1 MKRLALVGL
10 TAFLAFSAC
19 GGDTEPTTQPNTPA
33 PTPTPTQST
42 QAPTLGSTPRGT
54 TVNVATSPL
63 GQILIDAEGRTLYL
77 FMRDTANTSV
87 CTGGCAQTWPAL
99 LVTGAPTGGL
109 GVEASKLGTTSRAD
123 GGTQVTYN
131 GHPLYHFSSDS
142 APGDTKGQGVGG
154 NWFVVSSQGEPIQ
167 S

>member
-10 TAFLAFSAC
+10 TAVLAFSAC

-33 PTPTPTQST
+33 PTQSSPS
-42 QAPTLGSTPRGT
+42 PTLDSSPRAT

-63 GQILIDAEGRTLYL
+63 GQILIDVEGRTLYL
-77 FMRDTANTSV
+77 FMNDTANTSV
-87 CTGGCAQTWPAL
+87 CTGGCAQNWPPL

-131 GHPLYHFSSDS
+131 GHPLYHFASDS
-142 APGDTKGQGVGG
+142 AAGETKGQGVGG
-154 NWFVVSSQGEPIQ
+154 NWFVVSPQGEPIK

>member
-1 MKRLALVGL
+1 MKRFALIGITAVLAL
-10 TAFLAFSAC
+10 SAC

-33 PTPTPTQST
+33 PTQST
-42 QAPTLGSTPRGT
+42 PAPTLGSSPRAT
-54 TVNVATSPL
+54 TLNVATTPL

-77 FMRDTANTSV
+77 FMNDTANTST

-99 LVTGAPTGGL
+99 LVTGAPSGGL
-109 GVEASKLGTTSRAD
+109 GVEASKIGTTSRSD

-131 GHPLYHFSSDS
+131 GHPLYHFASDS
-142 APGDTKGQGVGG
+142 APGDTKGQGIGG
-154 NWFVVSSQGEPIQ
+154 NWFVVSPQGEPIQ

>member
-1 MKRLALVGL
+1 MKRLVLVGL
-10 TAFLAFSAC
+10 AAVLAFSAC
-19 GGDTEPTTQPNTPA
+19 GGDTEPTSQPT
-33 PTPTPTQST
+33 TPTPTQST
-42 QAPTLGSTPRGT
+42 QAPTLSSSPRAT

-77 FMRDTANTSV
+77 FIKDTPNTSA
-87 CTGGCAQTWPAL
+87 CTGGCAQTWPPL

-109 GVEASKLGTTSRAD
+109 GVEASKLGTTSRTD

-131 GHPLYHFSSDS
+131 GHPLYRFSSDS

-154 NWFVVSSQGEPIQ
+154 NWFVVSPQGEPIR

>member
-10 TAFLAFSAC
+10 TAVLAFSAC
-19 GGDTEPTTQPNTPA
+19 GGDTDPTTQPNTPA
-33 PTPTPTQST
+33 PTESSPS
-42 QAPTLGSTPRGT
+42 PTLDSSPRAT

-77 FMRDTANTSV
+77 FMKDTANTST

-109 GVEASKLGTTSRAD
+109 GVEASKLGTTSRTD

-131 GHPLYHFSSDS
+131 GHPLYHFASDS

-154 NWFVVSSQGEPIQ
+154 NWFVVSPQGEPIQ

>member
-10 TAFLAFSAC
+10 TAVLALSAC
-19 GGDTEPTTQPNTPA
+19 GGDPEPTTQPNTPA
-33 PTPTPTQST
+33 PTQSSP
-42 QAPTLGSTPRGT
+42 APTLGSSPRST

-77 FMRDTANTSV
+77 FMNDTENTSV
-87 CTGGCAQTWPAL
+87 CTGGCAQAWPPL

-109 GVEASKLGTTSRAD
+109 GVEASKLGTTSRTD

-131 GHPLYHFSSDS
+131 GHPLYHFASDS

-154 NWFVVSSQGEPIQ
+154 NWFVVSPQGEPIR

>member
-10 TAFLAFSAC
+10 TAVLAFSAC

-33 PTPTPTQST
+33 PTEST
-42 QAPTLGSTPRGT
+42 QAPTQGSSPRAT
-54 TVNVATSPL
+54 TLNVATSPL

-77 FMRDTANTSV
+77 FMNDTANTSV
-87 CTGGCAQTWPAL
+87 CTGGCAQTWPPL

-109 GVEASKLGTTSRAD
+109 GVEASKLGTTSRTD

-131 GHPLYHFSSDS
+131 GHPLYHFASDS

-154 NWFVVSSQGEPIQ
+154 NWFVVSPQGEPIQ

>member
-1 MKRLALVGL
+1 MKRLALLGFV
-10 TAFLAFSAC
+10 AALAFTAC
-19 GGDTEPTTQPNTPA
+19 GGDSEPAAQPNTPA
-33 PTPTPTQST
+33 PTQST
-42 QAPTLGSTPRGT
+42 QAPTQGSSPRAT

-77 FMRDTANTSV
+77 FMNDTANTSV
-87 CTGGCAQTWPAL
+87 CTGGCAQTWPPL
-99 LVTGAPTGGL
+99 LVTGPPTGGL
-109 GVEASKLGTTSRAD
+109 GVEASKLGTTSRTD

-131 GHPLYHFSSDS
+131 GHPLYHFASDS

-154 NWFVVSSQGEPIQ
+154 NWFVVSPQGEPIQ